1 MYRHILL
8 PMDGSEVAVR
18 AARTGIDLAAV
29 HGARVTL
36 LTCSV
41 PYASFAADA
50 LLELQ
55 RSQYDEIARAAAA
68 RTLAAGEDYAKQ
80 KGMPATLEH
89 LFAAHPHEAIVRTA
103 GELGCDLIVM
113 GTHGRRS
120 LAATMLGSQ
129 TLKVLAHS
137 SIPVLVCR

>member
-41 PYASFAADA
+41 PYASFEADA

-55 RSQYDEIARAAAA
+55 RSQYDEIAR
-68 RTLAAGEDYAKQ
+68 D
-80 KGMPATLEH
+80 
-89 LFAAHPHEAIVRTA
+89 V
-103 GELGCDLIVM
+103 IVM

-129 TLKVLAHS
+129 TLKVLAHC